1 MSDKEA
7 LKDLNAMVHK
17 HLAVIIIW
25 GAVILGGCLGWYTS
39 TLLSITEAVAATE
52 QKSINNETV
61 LLRHLEQGTSITDDI
76 NDIKVEVGVIKGLLE
91 SEED

>member
-39 TLLSITEAVAATE
+39 TLLNITEAVATTE

-61 LLRHLEQGTSITDDI
+61 LLRHLEQGTSI
-76 NDIKVEVGVIKGLLE
+76 NDIKVEVGIIKGLLE
-91 SEED
+91 TEED